1 MRKIKCVF
9 CDSAEVEFFSLYGQ
23 TLLGS
28 QYYCRNCR
36 SIFEVVR
43 FDDADL
49 EKADLEKA
57 DLEEADLE
65 SDEKEM
71 KEEDE
76 I

>member
-1 MRKIKCVF
+1 MRKIRCVF
-9 CDSAEVEFFSLYGQ
+9 CDSDEVDLFSLYGQ

-28 QYYCRNCR
+28 QYYCRDCR

-49 EKADLEKA
+49 E
-57 DLEEADLE
+57 

-71 KEEDE
+71 KKKDE